1 MKLLQ
6 LIGQKNNQSNQTFFS
21 DPNQQQ
27 IAKMAE
33 IISSLQQ
40 KPQETPTYVQQTVK
54 KQIKFPLSI
63 NNFKQQ
69 TKINESTTKKP
80 LQNVSIVNENPTQ
93 NNANPTFLNKN
104 LYVDFLASLYKQ
116 NKMQKTQ
123 EELTLAKLFP
133 NNNNNYMKQENSQ
146 ANTNGSFSNQEES
159 GDTDAQSNSN
169 ETLRNK
175 SKKM

>member
-1 MKLLQ
+1 MMKLLQ

-63 NNFKQQ
+63 NNFK
-69 TKINESTTKKP
+69 
-80 LQNVSIVNENPTQ
+80 
-93 NNANPTFLNKN
+93 
-104 LYVDFLASLYKQ
+104 
-116 NKMQKTQ
+116 
-123 EELTLAKLFP
+123 
-133 NNNNNYMKQENSQ
+133 
-146 ANTNGSFSNQEES
+146 
-159 GDTDAQSNSN
+159 
-169 ETLRNK
+169 
-175 SKKM
+175 